1 MENRYLLLPNTKRG
15 HHNFKEA
22 GHTETIVIF
31 AIKASSSNQESVVG
45 FDFFTIIVLL
55 MVYFSFSEQ

>member
-15 HHNFKEA
+15 HHNFEEA
-22 GHTETIVIF
+22 AHTETIVIF

-45 FDFFTIIVLL
+45 FDFLGF
-55 MVYFSFSEQ
+55 FSQL